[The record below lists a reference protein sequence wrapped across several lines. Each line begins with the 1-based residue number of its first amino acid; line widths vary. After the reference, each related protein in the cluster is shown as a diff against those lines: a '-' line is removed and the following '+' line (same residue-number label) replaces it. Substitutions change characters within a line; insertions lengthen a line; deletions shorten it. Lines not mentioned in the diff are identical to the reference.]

1 MIART
6 LLAAAALLLLAP
18 RPASACSKRHE
29 TPFELYDEAARVA
42 EVQVTATPGRH
53 KAGMAELRVLRTLK
67 GSPRA
72 TLQGQETNTSCHVGY
87 RTGRRALV
95 FLGPRGET
103 LGQYEGYLERRAGD
117 PLVLALRA
125 FAAARDDDARVRVL
139 VDTIASA
146 PQDVKDE
153 AAYYLAARPD
163 LLARVDVPAR
173 ERLLAAGAADPRDQ
187 PLLVVLARL
196 ELDYPAPPPAPYRN
210 FYADIADMLRPRD
223 ELDDLNTAALA
234 DRIGQSRGGHDPQR
248 IRAMDR
254 CERLNGRALYRVF
267 YYGYSVAEQLWPK
280 LAEACRTGTPLSG
293 H

>member
-6 LLAAAALLLLAP
+6 LLAAAALWLLAAP

-29 TPFELYDEAARVA
+29 TPFELYDQAARVA
-42 EVQVTATPGRH
+42 EVRVTATPARRQ
-53 KAGMAELRVLRTLK
+53 AGMAQLRVLRTLK

-87 RTGRRALV
+87 RAGRRALV

-103 LGQYEGYLERRAGD
+103 LGHYEGYLERPADD

-125 FAAARDDDARVRVL
+125 YAAARDDDARLRVL
-139 VDTIASA
+139 VDTIARA
-146 PQDVKDE
+146 PARVKDE
-153 AAYYLAARPD
+153 AASYLAGRPD
-163 LLARVDVPAR
+163 LLVRVGVPAR
-173 ERLLAAGAADPRDQ
+173 ERLLAAADARDQ

-196 ELDYPAPPPAPYRN
+196 ELDFPSPPPAAYRN
-210 FYADIADMLRPRD
+210 IYADIAALLRPRD
-223 ELDDLNTAALA
+223 ELDDLNAAALA
-234 DRIGQSRGGHDPQR
+234 DRIDQGRGGYDPLR

-254 CERLNGRALYRVF
+254 CERLAGRALYRVF
-267 YYGYSVAEQLWPK
+267 YYGHGTAEHLWPK